1 MSRIIK
7 KRKDRST
14 YKKRQTRYAG
24 SKIYATNQPDAKYPA
39 ANKKMGTY
47 VTANRVGIELIGMS
61 TMRLNPKLPHH
72 PEPRPHLEGKAYGYG
87 RCCSLCI
94 WATRNKYMS
103 QFSYCEDYNTL
114 LCVWYNN
121 SWKSVQYLA
130 GVKGILCREILLR
143 RNAKR
148 NSILG
153 RYHANKS

>member
-61 TMRLNPKLPHH
+61 AIRLNSKLPHH
-72 PEPRPHLEGKAYGYG
+72 PKTLPHLEGKAYGY
-87 RCCSLCI
+87 RICCSLFR
-94 WATRNKYMS
+94 WETGNKYM
-103 QFSYCEDYNTL
+103 
-114 LCVWYNN
+114 
-121 SWKSVQYLA
+121 A
-130 GVKGILCREILLR
+130 
-143 RNAKR
+143 
-148 NSILG
+148 
-153 RYHANKS
+153 